1 MNLIGGEE
9 GFCCTPLRPFG
20 IGDLGPS
27 ASRFI
32 DFLEQAGMSYWQ
44 MLPLVP
50 VMDEFSPYQSTS
62 AMAGNPLLI
71 SPELLAEEGLIGQE
85 RLDGVP
91 EFPEERVDLSIVLSW
106 KQDLLK
112 AAWRSFCLLYTSP
125 SPRDA

>member
-1 MNLIGGEE
+1 MNVLIHEPYRRGG
-9 GFCCTPLRPFG
+9 GILLHPTSLPGPFG

-27 ASRFI
+27 AIRFI

-44 MLPLVP
+44 MLPLGP

-71 SPELLAEEGLIGQE
+71 SPELLLEEGLIGQE

-91 EFPEERVDLSIVLSW
+91 DFQE
-106 KQDLLK
+106 
-112 AAWRSFCLLYTSP
+112 
-125 SPRDA
+125 